1 MYILSPPPRSPLPT
15 HKRVRGF
22 YYCLSCCQ
30 QDPPRLLGQ
39 VKNTPACVERIPHPS
54 EHQDRGDQS
63 DLWPWGQ
70 WPCWL
75 TGGLSETSCPA
86 PGFCL
91 LWLQWLLPGS
101 GSSVVPR
108 PPVPISTPTTEVVPP
123 CAQMTNLLPAKRK
136 WQGGLREDLSTGG
149 LSQPCLWPPHV
160 PAFSLPRA
168 AEVYT
173 RVCRAALQTEP

>member
-1 MYILSPPPRSPLPT
+1 MLYFVYFVRPRPPPPRHPPT

-39 VKNTPACVERIPHPS
+39 VKNTPACVERIPRPRG
-54 EHQDRGDQS
+54 HQDRGDQS
-63 DLWPWGQ
+63 GLWPWSQ
-70 WPCWL
+70 WPCWM

-123 CAQMTNLLPAKRK
+123 VGTDDKPFTSKEEVAGWSA
-136 WQGGLREDLSTGG
+136 GGLVNWWL
-149 LSQPCLWPPHV
+149 V
-160 PAFSLPRA
+160 PAPSLASTCPGFQPAPGR
-168 AEVYT
+168 
-173 RVCRAALQTEP
+173 